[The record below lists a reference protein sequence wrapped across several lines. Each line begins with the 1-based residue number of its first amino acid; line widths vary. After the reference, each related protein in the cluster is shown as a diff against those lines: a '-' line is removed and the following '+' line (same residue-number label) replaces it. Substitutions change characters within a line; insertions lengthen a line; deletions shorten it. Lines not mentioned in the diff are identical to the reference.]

1 MKDLRQPAG
10 TIKALLLDMDDTII
24 ADDPFTEK
32 AWQVACSRYSRQTK
46 GFDAK
51 TLKLGIDEVREVY
64 WKDAERHRIGRLNL
78 VQARRDIVN
87 QAFSRLGI
95 NEPKVANEL
104 ADLYTREKERLCVPF
119 PGALEALKEF
129 KASGLRLAL
138 LTNGSSDIQ
147 RRKINRF
154 RLAQY
159 FDHIFIEEELG
170 VGKPDERVFRTALEK
185 LKATPGESCMV
196 GDDLERDIAG
206 AQKLGIFTVWVDLKK
221 TGLPPKSSIKP
232 DHIISS
238 IIELV

>member
-1 MKDLRQPAG
+1 MKDFCQPAR
-10 TIKALLLDMDDTII
+10 TIKAILLDMDDTII

-32 AWQVACSRYSRQTK
+32 AWQVACGRYSRQTK

-95 NEPKVANEL
+95 NEPIVANEL

-119 PGALEALKEF
+119 PGALEALNEF

-138 LTNGSSDIQ
+138 LTNGSLEIQ

-154 RLAQY
+154 KLAQY
-159 FDHIFIEEELG
+159 FDHILIEEELG

-196 GDDLERDIAG
+196 GDDLERDISG

-221 TGLPPKSSIKP
+221 TGLPLNSSIKP